1 MEQSSSFQLLV
12 WSFSPSPT
20 ELLCVMRGC
29 IWGLALHSLDTCLQR
44 KTPYSLS
51 VSICRHGLEVCMYV
65 CVYSKH
71 FFVSDQAAE
80 AEKRLQEQLGN
91 QTVIL
96 SSL

>member
-1 MEQSSSFQLLV
+1 
-12 WSFSPSPT
+12 
-20 ELLCVMRGC
+20 
-29 IWGLALHSLDTCLQR
+29 
-44 KTPYSLS
+44 
-51 VSICRHGLEVCMYV
+51 MYV

-71 FFVSDQAAE
+71 FFVSDQAVE